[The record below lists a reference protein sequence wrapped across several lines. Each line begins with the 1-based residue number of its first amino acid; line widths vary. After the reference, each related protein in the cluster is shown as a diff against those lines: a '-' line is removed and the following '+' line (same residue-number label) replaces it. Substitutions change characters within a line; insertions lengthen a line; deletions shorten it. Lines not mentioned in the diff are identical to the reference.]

1 MKNFKFS
8 GQTFKYTVAGSA
20 VVSGDPVAVGELS
33 GCVVGDAE
41 VGEEVEVQ
49 RTGVVDIPKK
59 TGVAFAQGEAVYLE
73 AGEGSD
79 VDTEPLFGYAYQA
92 AVAGDATLRVALK
105 AGAAAFNGM

>member
-8 GQTFKYTVAGSA
+8 GQTFKYIAPVGGVLSGAP
-20 VVSGDPVAVGELS
+20 VVSGELA
-33 GCVVGDAE
+33 GCAVGDAAE
-41 VGEEVEVQ
+41 GEAVEVQ

-59 TGVAFAQGEAVYLE
+59 SAVAFAQGEAVYLE

-79 VDTEPLFGYAYQA
+79 VDTSPLFGYAYEA
-92 AVAGDATLRVALK
+92 AAGGDATIRVALK